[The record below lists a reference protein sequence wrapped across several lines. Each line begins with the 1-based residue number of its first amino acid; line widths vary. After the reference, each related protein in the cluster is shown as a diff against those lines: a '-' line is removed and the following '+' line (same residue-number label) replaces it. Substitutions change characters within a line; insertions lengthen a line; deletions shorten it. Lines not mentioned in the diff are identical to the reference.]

1 MNFESKQYDPGSKIG
16 GAIHPATQSATVNW
30 KEVGIFLALTFS
42 LTWLLDFILYRK
54 GGLSHPAVQ
63 LVLQFQMLLPAF
75 SAILLGYFF
84 FKNSPLYY
92 RTNRSIVR
100 WFVYYYLLLTAAY
113 SAAVAYCMIHPDQTA
128 GINQW
133 MLIPC
138 FAGLI
143 LYVVLRIAG
152 KREPFANVRMAGGK
166 PIYWLLMGVG
176 MVLFYAFTMLLNWLF
191 KVGQPIDL
199 STYPIYAAVS
209 APNWL
214 ILLSGAVNTIVLSPF
229 IGLVI
234 AFGEEYGWR
243 GYLQSELEKIGRVK
257 GTLVLGIIWGIWH
270 WPLIWM
276 GYNYPGQ
283 PVWGSLMMVAFTIF
297 LAFVLAYSVYKA
309 DGIWIAAFLH
319 GLNNQT
325 LSYFG
330 MLVLTIKNPL
340 WNFSMGAPAILLYAG
355 VVYLLLK
362 DPVWKAKRKDTAQSS
377 RSDQGGQIESVPGG
391 NMN

>member
-1 MNFESKQYDPGSKIG
+1 MNSEINTPILTVPNEMSETHTDDKP
-16 GAIHPATQSATVNW
+16 AINW
-30 KEVGIFLALTFS
+30 KEVGIFLTLTFG
-42 LTWLLDFILYRK
+42 LTWLLDFVLYRN
-54 GGLSHPAVQ
+54 GGLENKAVTLTLQ
-63 LVLQFQMLLPAF
+63 LQMLLPAF

-100 WFVYYYLLLTAAY
+100 WFVYYYMLLTAAY
-113 SAAVAYCMIHPDQTA
+113 TAAAAYCMIHPDQTA

-152 KREPFANVRMAGGK
+152 KREPFAKVRMTGGK

-176 MVLFYAFTMLLNWLF
+176 MVLFYALTMLLNWLF

-199 STYPIYAAVS
+199 STYPIYAAAS

-214 ILLSGAVNTIVLSPF
+214 ILLSGAINTIVLSPF

-243 GYLQSELEKIGRVK
+243 GYLQSELEKMGRIK

-276 GYNYPGQ
+276 GYNYPNQ
-283 PVWGSLMMVAFTIF
+283 PVWGSLMMVAFTVF
-297 LAFVLAYSVYKA
+297 LAYVLAYAVYKA

-319 GLNNQT
+319 ALNNQT
-325 LSYFG
+325 LAYFV

-340 WNFSMGAPAILLYAG
+340 ISFSAGVPAILLYA
-355 VVYLLLK
+355 VIIFLLLR
-362 DPVWKAKRKDTAQSS
+362 DPVWKANNNPHQPVGTAQGT
-377 RSDQGGQIESVPGG
+377 DMIES
-391 NMN
+391 